1 MRKTEEGKMKR
12 EEERKV
18 GEVNLRRTHTAEKK

>member
-1 MRKTEEGKMKR
+1 MEREKGGKDTKR

-18 GEVNLRRTHTAEKK
+18 GREGEKKEDTV